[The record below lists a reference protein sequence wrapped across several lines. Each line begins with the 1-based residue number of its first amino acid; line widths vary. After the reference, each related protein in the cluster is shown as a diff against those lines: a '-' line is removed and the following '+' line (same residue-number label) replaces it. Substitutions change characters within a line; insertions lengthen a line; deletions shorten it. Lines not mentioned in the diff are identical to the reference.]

1 MSTYTIKDKLTPQLR
16 ERFLEEITKSEET
29 GKERG
34 FHLCIEK
41 DGKLSAGNMFTGG
54 ESSTRFHLP
63 SISCP
68 GRKVQGEF
76 HTHPYFKDI
85 RKQSNFTVS
94 ELSDKRLK
102 AAIMSSLRKGYEPTN
117 PSHQDVLAALLER
130 CTKMTNGTACIGS
143 DLDTDKVEC
152 WTVKNFSKWNCIRAF
167 KEKIFPIEKGDSTF
181 PHKWVRPLFN
191 VEMID
196 LNNIK

>member
-1 MSTYTIKDKLTPQLR
+1 MSTCMIKDKFTPQLR
-16 ERFLEEITKSEET
+16 QRFLEEITKSEET

-41 DGKLSAGNMFTGG
+41 DGKLSAGNMSIGG

-63 SISCP
+63 SLSCP

-76 HTHPYFKDI
+76 HTHPFLKDI
-85 RKQSNFTVS
+85 RKQYNFTVS

-102 AAIMSSLRKGYEPTN
+102 AAAMSSLRKGYEPTN
-117 PSHQDVLAALLER
+117 PSHQDVLAAILEN
-130 CTKMTNGTACIGS
+130 CTKMTNGTTCIGS
-143 DLDTDKVEC
+143 DLDMDKVEC
-152 WTVKNFSKWNCIRAF
+152 WTIKNVSKWNCIRAF
-167 KEKIFPIEKGDSTF
+167 KEKIFPKEKGGSTF

-196 LNNIK
+196 LKNTK